1 MRYDQEKVDEM
12 TLALMY
18 LVLHGGKMED
28 ARMEGV

>member
-18 LVLHGGKMED
+18 LVLHGCRWGTHGWK
-28 ARMEGV
+28 GF